1 MIQGIKV
8 NSSWKFK
15 TLEIINNGILF
26 HVLHDFILSFV
37 CKYIQVVVM
46 KSVIIKDRNYTMD
59 IINIILIS
67 ITLIVLFVLFILL
80 FVVLRQQNKT
90 NSSLTIQD
98 LKNMNEQ
105 IDRSIKQAN
114 QAVNDVLMMMQRQ
127 VGQSQTDSFQG
138 QTQLRLEL
146 TKQLETLTLT
156 NENKLES
163 IRQTTTSMLEKLQKD
178 NADKLEKM
186 RETVD
191 EKLNKTLEERLTQK
205 FQLISS
211 QFETVQKGFGEMQ
224 GLVSGVD
231 ELKRALSNV
240 KTRGIM
246 GEIQLGRILEE
257 ILSPDMYLKEVPTRP
272 GSNER
277 VEYAIRL
284 PGDGN
289 HPLFLPIDSKFPL
302 EDYYTVLSAYDTNDM
317 KQVDAA
323 LKVLET
329 KIERFADDIASKYI
343 EVPYTTNF
351 AVLFLPV
358 EGLFAE
364 AIRRGL
370 VEKLQTKYNVVLA
383 GPTTMAALL
392 NSLQIGFK
400 TLAIQKKSQEVW
412 HVLANARSE
421 FDKFADV
428 LAKAQEKIQSAG
440 SELDRLIGTR
450 TRMIQSKLKN
460 LESLGENLKIEE
472 QKVDSED

>member
-1 MIQGIKV
+1 
-8 NSSWKFK
+8 
-15 TLEIINNGILF
+15 
-26 HVLHDFILSFV
+26 
-37 CKYIQVVVM
+37 
-46 KSVIIKDRNYTMD
+46 MD
-59 IINIILIS
+59 IITIILLS
-67 ITLIVLFVLFILL
+67 ASLIGIFVILL
-80 FVVLRQQNKT
+80 IVLRQQST
-90 NSSLTIQD
+90 TTRALTLQD
-98 LKNMNEQ
+98 LKNMNDQ
-105 IDRSIKQAN
+105 VDKTIKQAN

-127 VGQSQTDSFQG
+127 VGQSQTDALQG
-138 QTQLRLEL
+138 QTQLRVEL
-146 TKQLETLTLT
+146 TKQFDHLTLS
-156 NENKLES
+156 NENKLEL

-272 GSNER
+272 GSTER

-460 LESLGENLKIEE
+460 LETLGENLKIDE
-472 QKVDSED
+472 QKVDSEE

>member
-1 MIQGIKV
+1 ME
-8 NSSWKFK
+8 
-15 TLEIINNGILF
+15 T
-26 HVLHDFILSFV
+26 
-37 CKYIQVVVM
+37 
-46 KSVIIKDRNYTMD
+46 VII
-59 IINIILIS
+59 ILLSVLIALT
-67 ITLIVLFVLFILL
+67 IGMIVLFFI
-80 FVVLRQQNKT
+80 RSNKPQT
-90 NSSLTIQD
+90 SINKQD
-98 LKNMNEQ
+98 LQTTTDQLDKT
-105 IDRSIKQAN
+105 IKQAN

-127 VGQSQTDSFQG
+127 VGQSQTDALQQ
-138 QTQLRLEL
+138 QTILRQEL
-146 TKQLETLTLT
+146 SKQLETLTST
-156 NENKLES
+156 NEQKLELV
-163 IRQTTTSMLEKLQKD
+163 RQTTMQMLEKLQKD

-257 ILSPDMYLKEVPTRP
+257 ILSPDMYLKETPTRP
-272 GSNER
+272 GSSDR
-277 VEYAIRL
+277 VEYAVRL

-289 HPLFLPIDSKFPL
+289 RSIFLPIDSKFPL
-302 EDYYTVLSAYDTNDM
+302 EDYYLVLTAYDTNDS
-317 KQVDAA
+317 KQVEAA
-323 LKVLET
+323 LKTLET
-329 KIERFADDIASKYI
+329 KIERFAADIASKYI

-351 AVLFLPV
+351 AVLFLPI
-358 EGLFAE
+358 EGLYAE

-370 VEKLQTKYNVVLA
+370 IEKLQTKYSVVLA
-383 GPTTMAALL
+383 GPTTMSALL

-412 HVLANARSE
+412 HVLANAKNE
-421 FDKFADV
+421 FDKFSDV

-440 SELDRLIGTR
+440 TELDRLIGTR

-460 LESLGENLKIEE
+460 LETLGEALKVEE
-472 QKVDSED
+472 TNVDEEE

>member
-1 MIQGIKV
+1 M
-8 NSSWKFK
+8 
-15 TLEIINNGILF
+15 EIIIIVLTSVAIIGIL
-26 HVLHDFILSFV
+26 ILL
-37 CKYIQVVVM
+37 VVV
-46 KSVIIKDRNYTMD
+46 
-59 IINIILIS
+59 
-67 ITLIVLFVLFILL
+67 F
-80 FVVLRQQNKT
+80 RQQNKT
-90 NSSLTIQD
+90 SRTLTIQD

-105 IDRSIKQAN
+105 VDKSIKQAN

-127 VGQSQTDSFQG
+127 VGQSQTDSLQG

-156 NENKLES
+156 NENKLEL

-211 QFETVQKGFGEMQ
+211 QFETVQKGFGEIQ

-272 GSNER
+272 GSTER

-302 EDYYTVLSAYDTNDM
+302 EDYYTVLTAYDTNDM

-421 FDKFADV
+421 FDKFAEV

-460 LESLGENLKIEE
+460 LEILGENLKIED
-472 QKVDSED
+472 QKVDAEE

>member
-1 MIQGIKV
+1 M
-8 NSSWKFK
+8 
-15 TLEIINNGILF
+15 EIII
-26 HVLHDFILSFV
+26 
-37 CKYIQVVVM
+37 
-46 KSVIIKDRNYTMD
+46 
-59 IINIILIS
+59 IILTS
-67 ITLIVLFVLFILL
+67 LALIGIFVVLAL
-80 FVVLRQQNKT
+80 VLRQQNKT
-90 NSSLTIQD
+90 ATALTSQD
-98 LKNMNEQ
+98 LKNTNDQ
-105 IDRSIKQAN
+105 IDKSIKQAN

-127 VGQSQTDSFQG
+127 VGQSQTDSVQG

-178 NADKLEKM
+178 NAEKLEKM

-272 GSNER
+272 GSNDR

-302 EDYYTVLSAYDTNDM
+302 EDYYTVLTAYDTNDM

-329 KIERFADDIASKYI
+329 KIERFANDIASKYI

-383 GPTTMAALL
+383 GPTTMSALL

-421 FDKFADV
+421 FDKFAEV

-460 LESLGENLKIEE
+460 LETLGANLKIDE
-472 QKVDSED
+472 QKVDSEE

>member
-1 MIQGIKV
+1 
-8 NSSWKFK
+8 
-15 TLEIINNGILF
+15 
-26 HVLHDFILSFV
+26 
-37 CKYIQVVVM
+37 
-46 KSVIIKDRNYTMD
+46 MD
-59 IINIILIS
+59 IITTILIS
-67 ITLIVLFVLFILL
+67 VSVVGIVILL
-80 FVVLRQQNKT
+80 VVVLRQQNQTKQA
-90 NSSLTIQD
+90 LTLQD

-105 IDRSIKQAN
+105 IDKSIKQAN

-127 VGQSQTDSFQG
+127 VGQSQTDSLQG

-146 TKQLETLTLT
+146 TKQLDNLTVT
-156 NENKLES
+156 NENKLEL

-178 NADKLEKM
+178 NAEKLEKM

-272 GSNER
+272 GSTER

-302 EDYYTVLSAYDTNDM
+302 EDYYTVLTAYDTNDM

-460 LESLGENLKIEE
+460 LETLGENLKIDEP
-472 QKVDSED
+472 KVDAEE

>member
-1 MIQGIKV
+1 M
-8 NSSWKFK
+8 
-15 TLEIINNGILF
+15 EII
-26 HVLHDFILSFV
+26 
-37 CKYIQVVVM
+37 
-46 KSVIIKDRNYTMD
+46 TT
-59 IINIILIS
+59 ILIS
-67 ITLIVLFVLFILL
+67 VSFIGIVILL
-80 FVVLRQQNKT
+80 VAVLRQQPQTKQA
-90 NSSLTIQD
+90 LTLQD

-105 IDRSIKQAN
+105 IDKSIKQAN

-127 VGQSQTDSFQG
+127 VGQSQTDSLQG

-146 TKQLETLTLT
+146 TKQLNNLTVT
-156 NENKLES
+156 NENKLEL

-178 NADKLEKM
+178 NAEKLEKM

-272 GSNER
+272 GSTER

-302 EDYYTVLSAYDTNDM
+302 EDYYTVLTAYDTNDM

-323 LKVLET
+323 LKVLEI

-421 FDKFADV
+421 FDKFAEV

-460 LESLGENLKIEE
+460 LEILGENLKIED
-472 QKVDSED
+472 QKVDAEE

>member
-1 MIQGIKV
+1 
-8 NSSWKFK
+8 
-15 TLEIINNGILF
+15 
-26 HVLHDFILSFV
+26 
-37 CKYIQVVVM
+37 
-46 KSVIIKDRNYTMD
+46 MD
-59 IINIILIS
+59 II
-67 ITLIVLFVLFILL
+67 TIVLLSASIIGIFVILL
-80 FVVLRQQNKT
+80 LVLRQQST
-90 NSSLTIQD
+90 TTRPLTIQD

-105 IDRSIKQAN
+105 VDKSIKQAN

-127 VGQSQTDSFQG
+127 VGQSQTDSIQG

-146 TKQLETLTLT
+146 TKQLEHLTLT
-156 NENKLES
+156 NENKLEL

-272 GSNER
+272 GSSER

-302 EDYYTVLSAYDTNDM
+302 EDYYTVLTAYDTNDM

-323 LKVLET
+323 LKVLEA

-383 GPTTMAALL
+383 GPTTMVALL

-421 FDKFADV
+421 FDKFAEV

-460 LESLGENLKIEE
+460 LETLGENLKIDE
-472 QKVDSED
+472 QKVDSEE

>member
-1 MIQGIKV
+1 
-8 NSSWKFK
+8 
-15 TLEIINNGILF
+15 
-26 HVLHDFILSFV
+26 
-37 CKYIQVVVM
+37 
-46 KSVIIKDRNYTMD
+46 MD
-59 IINIILIS
+59 IITTILIS
-67 ITLIVLFVLFILL
+67 VSLIGIVILL
-80 FVVLRQQNKT
+80 VVVLRQQHQTKQA
-90 NSSLTIQD
+90 LTLQD

-105 IDRSIKQAN
+105 IDKSIKQAN

-127 VGQSQTDSFQG
+127 VGQSQTDSLQG

-146 TKQLETLTLT
+146 TKQLDNLTVT
-156 NENKLES
+156 NENKLEL

-272 GSNER
+272 GSSER

-302 EDYYTVLSAYDTNDM
+302 EDYYTVLTAYDTNDM

-460 LESLGENLKIEE
+460 LETLGENLKIDE
-472 QKVDSED
+472 QKVDAEE

>member
-1 MIQGIKV
+1 
-8 NSSWKFK
+8 
-15 TLEIINNGILF
+15 
-26 HVLHDFILSFV
+26 
-37 CKYIQVVVM
+37 
-46 KSVIIKDRNYTMD
+46 MD
-59 IINIILIS
+59 IITTILIS
-67 ITLIVLFVLFILL
+67 VSVVGIVILL
-80 FVVLRQQNKT
+80 VVVLRQQNQTKQA
-90 NSSLTIQD
+90 LTLQD

-105 IDRSIKQAN
+105 IDKSIKQAN

-127 VGQSQTDSFQG
+127 VGQSQTDSVQG

-146 TKQLETLTLT
+146 TKQLDNLTVT
-156 NENKLES
+156 NENKLEL

-178 NADKLEKM
+178 NAEKLEKM

-272 GSNER
+272 GSTER

-302 EDYYTVLSAYDTNDM
+302 EDYYTVLTAYDTNDM

-460 LESLGENLKIEE
+460 LETLGENLKIDDP
-472 QKVDSED
+472 KVDAEE

>member
-1 MIQGIKV
+1 METIII
-8 NSSWKFK
+8 
-15 TLEIINNGILF
+15 TLLSILIALSIVLIVILF
-26 HVLHDFILSFV
+26 LRTN
-37 CKYIQVVVM
+37 
-46 KSVIIKDRNYTMD
+46 KSTSHLNKND
-59 IINIILIS
+59 LQ
-67 ITLIVLFVLFILL
+67 IT
-80 FVVLRQQNKT
+80 T
-90 NSSLTIQD
+90 D
-98 LKNMNEQ
+98 Q
-105 IDRSIKQAN
+105 IDKTIKQSN
-114 QAVNDVLMMMQRQ
+114 QSVNDVLMMMQRQ
-127 VGQSQTDSFQG
+127 VGQGQMDALQQQTL
-138 QTQLRLEL
+138 LRQEL
-146 TKQLETLTLT
+146 TKQIETLTIT
-156 NENKLES
+156 NEQKLELV
-163 IRQTTTSMLEKLQKD
+163 RQTTTQMLEKLQKD
-178 NADKLEKM
+178 NAEKLEKM

-257 ILSPDMYLKEVPTRP
+257 ILSPDMYLKETPTRP
-272 GSNER
+272 GSADR
-277 VEYAIRL
+277 VEYAVRL

-289 HPLFLPIDSKFPL
+289 RSIFLPIDSKFPL
-302 EDYYTVLSAYDTNDM
+302 EDYYVVLTAYDTNDS
-317 KQVDAA
+317 KQVEGA
-323 LKVLET
+323 LKTLET
-329 KIERFADDIASKYI
+329 KIERFAADIASKYI

-351 AVLFLPV
+351 AVLFLPI
-358 EGLFAE
+358 EGLYAE

-370 VEKLQTKYNVVLA
+370 IEKLQTKYGVVLA
-383 GPTTMAALL
+383 GPTTMSALL

-412 HVLANARSE
+412 HVLANAKNE
-421 FDKFADV
+421 FDKFAEV

-460 LESLGENLKIEE
+460 LESLGESLKVEE
-472 QKVDSED
+472 TKVDEEE

>member
-1 MIQGIKV
+1 M
-8 NSSWKFK
+8 
-15 TLEIINNGILF
+15 EII
-26 HVLHDFILSFV
+26 
-37 CKYIQVVVM
+37 
-46 KSVIIKDRNYTMD
+46 TT
-59 IINIILIS
+59 ILIS
-67 ITLIVLFVLFILL
+67 ISVIGILVLLI
-80 FVVLRQQNKT
+80 VVLRQQHQTKQA
-90 NSSLTIQD
+90 LTLQD

-105 IDRSIKQAN
+105 IDKSIKQAN

-127 VGQSQTDSFQG
+127 VGQSQTDSLQG

-146 TKQLETLTLT
+146 TKQLDNLTVT
-156 NENKLES
+156 NENKLEL

-178 NADKLEKM
+178 NAEKLEKM

-272 GSNER
+272 GSTER

-302 EDYYTVLSAYDTNDM
+302 EDYYTVLTAYDTNDM

-460 LESLGENLKIEE
+460 LETLGENLKIDD
-472 QKVDSED
+472 QKVDVEE

>member
-1 MIQGIKV
+1 METTILIILTSLLLAISGVILVMMLTQQKRQGGLTKDD
-8 NSSWKFK
+8 
-15 TLEIINNGILF
+15 L
-26 HVLHDFILSFV
+26 
-37 CKYIQVVVM
+37 M
-46 KSVIIKDRNYTMD
+46 SVITQVDK
-59 IINIILIS
+59 
-67 ITLIVLFVLFILL
+67 
-80 FVVLRQQNKT
+80 
-90 NSSLTIQD
+90 
-98 LKNMNEQ
+98 
-105 IDRSIKQAN
+105 SIKQSN

-127 VGQSQTDSFQG
+127 VGQSQTDALQG
-138 QTQLRLEL
+138 QNQLRLEL
-146 TKQLETLTLT
+146 TKQLEVLTKT
-156 NENKLES
+156 NENKLEM
-163 IRQTTTSMLEKLQKD
+163 IRQTTTQMLEKLQKD
-178 NADKLEKM
+178 NSEKLEKM

-257 ILSPDMYLKEVPTRP
+257 ILSPDIYLKEVATRP
-272 GSNER
+272 GSNDR

-289 HPLFLPIDSKFPL
+289 RPLFLPIDSKFPL
-302 EDYYTVLSAYDTNDM
+302 EDYYTVLAAYDTNDL

-323 LKVLET
+323 LKVLES
-329 KIERFADDIASKYI
+329 KIERFASDIASKYI

-412 HVLANARSE
+412 HVLATARQE
-421 FDKFADV
+421 FDKFAEV

-460 LESLGENLKIEE
+460 LETLGENLKIDDKASETEE
-472 QKVDSED
+472 